1 MAEVRMPGK
10 KVQRID
16 PQSVIPVVAG
26 RSAVKYERGQPIF
39 RQGDAADAVFYIQ
52 KGKVQITVVSEQGK
66 EGVIGM
72 LEAGEF
78 LGEGCLAGQPLHM
91 ASASATEESAIVRI
105 EKEAMVRA
113 LHDEPIFSQQ
123 FMAYLLSRNV
133 QIEADLVDQLFN
145 SSEKR
150 LARVL
155 LLLAHFGKDAK
166 LEPVVPHINQEILA
180 ARVGATRSRINY
192 FMNKFRKLGFIDYDS
207 GKLKVH
213 SSLMNV
219 IVHD

>member
-1 MAEVRMPGK
+1 MASK
-10 KVQRID
+10 NVQRID
-16 PQSVIPVVAG
+16 PQIVTPVVG

-39 RQGDAADAVFYIQ
+39 QQGDVADAVFYIQ
-52 KGKVQITVVSEQGK
+52 NGSVQITVVSEQGK

-72 LEAGEF
+72 LNAGEF
-78 LGEGCLAGQPLHM
+78 LGEGCLAGQPLHL
-91 ASASATEESAIVRI
+91 ASASATVESAIVRI

-113 LHDEPIFSQQ
+113 LRDDPTFSQQ

-133 QIEADLVDQLFN
+133 QIEAELVDQLFN

-155 LLLAHFGKDAK
+155 LLLAHFGKDVK
-166 LEPVVPHINQEILA
+166 LEPVIPHINQEILA
-180 ARVGATRSRINY
+180 ARVGTTRSRINY
-192 FMNKFRKLGFIDYDS
+192 FMNKFRQLGFIEYDS

>member
-1 MAEVRMPGK
+1 MASRK
-10 KVQRID
+10 AQRID
-16 PQSVIPVVAG
+16 PEIVTPVVAG
-26 RSAVKYERGQPIF
+26 RSAVKYKRGQPIF
-39 RQGDAADAVFYIQ
+39 QQGDAADAVFYIQ
-52 KGKVQITVVSEQGK
+52 SGSVQITVLSEQGK

-72 LEAGEF
+72 LNAGEF

-91 ASASATEESAIVRI
+91 ASASATVESAIVRI
-105 EKEAMVRA
+105 EKDAMIRA
-113 LHDEPIFSQQ
+113 LRDQPTFSQQ

-155 LLLAHFGKDAK
+155 LLLAHFGKDGK
-166 LEPVVPHINQEILA
+166 LDPVIPRINQEILA
-180 ARVGATRSRINY
+180 ARVGTTRSRINY
-192 FMNKFRKLGFIDYDS
+192 FMNKFRKLGFIEYDN
-207 GKLKVH
+207 GTLNVH
-213 SSLMNV
+213 SSLLNV